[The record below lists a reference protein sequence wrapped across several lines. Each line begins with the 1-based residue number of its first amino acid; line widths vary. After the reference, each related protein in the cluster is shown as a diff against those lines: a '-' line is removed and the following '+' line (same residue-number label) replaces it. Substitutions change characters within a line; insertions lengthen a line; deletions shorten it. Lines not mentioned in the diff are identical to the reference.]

1 MMMKNKKVKWVI
13 GGVIL
18 SLGIGGYFFLSSS
31 NKNSEPSYSAFKLEP
46 LDPLVLKG
54 EINAT
59 QSEDIF
65 YDQTLGAIA
74 SISVKNEQEVKAGE
88 VVLNYQNSD
97 AQTRADQQQR
107 TVNKSSLTAQQAAQN
122 LTNAQ
127 TKYNEAQAALNQ
139 SKADVDRET
148 DPEIK
153 ETLKSKVEQQQT
165 ELTATNSEVIQAQQ
179 ALELANTDVNDESAA
194 LETEQGK
201 IVTTVQATQDGI
213 AIVNEAGKK
222 SLDIPLVR
230 VLSKSKQIKGTVTEY
245 DLSKLKTGQE
255 VSVTSIGSNQEVSGK
270 VGTINQL
277 PKTSA
282 GGESEIPTYEF
293 TVEGDFP
300 WPYGSSAQV
309 SLQQPQLILPQ
320 SAIVTEGKQTFV
332 YIYKNGRA
340 KKTEVKLSDSNNAK
354 VVESGVSKGMTIIDN
369 PDESLKNDAEVQV
382 AEND

>member
-65 YDQTLGAIA
+65 YDQTLGTIA
-74 SISVKNEQEVKAGE
+74 SIPVKNEQEVKAGE

-165 ELTATNSEVIQAQQ
+165 ELTAANSEVIQAQQ
-179 ALELANTDVNDESAA
+179 ALELANTDVNDEAA
-194 LETEQGK
+194 TLETEQGK

-255 VSVTSIGSNQEVSGK
+255 VSVTSIGSNQEVAGK

-277 PKTSA
+277 PKTST

-382 AEND
+382 VEND

>member
-1 MMMKNKKVKWVI
+1 MKNKKVKWVI

-65 YDQTLGAIA
+65 YDQTLGTIA
-74 SISVKNEQEVKAGE
+74 SIPVKNEQEVKAGE

-165 ELTATNSEVIQAQQ
+165 ELTAANSEVIQAQQ
-179 ALELANTDVNDESAA
+179 ALELANTDVNDEAAA

-255 VSVTSIGSNQEVSGK
+255 VSVTSIGSNQEVAGK

-382 AEND
+382 VEND

>member
-1 MMMKNKKVKWVI
+1 MIKNKKVKWVI

-31 NKNSEPSYSAFKLEP
+31 NKASEPSYSAFKLEP

-65 YDQTLGAIA
+65 YDQALGTIA
-74 SISVKNEQEVKAGE
+74 SIPVKNEQEVKAGE

-122 LTNAQ
+122 LSNAQ
-127 TKYNEAQAALNQ
+127 TKYNEVQAALNQ
-139 SKADVDRET
+139 SKAEVDRET

-165 ELTATNSEVIQAQQ
+165 ELTAANSEVIQAQQ
-179 ALELANTDVNDESAA
+179 ALELANTDVNDEAAA

-382 AEND
+382 VEND

>member
-1 MMMKNKKVKWVI
+1 MMKNKKVKWVI

-65 YDQTLGAIA
+65 YDQTLGTIA
-74 SISVKNEQEVKAGE
+74 SIPVKNEQEVKAGE

-165 ELTATNSEVIQAQQ
+165 ELTAANSEVIQAQQ
-179 ALELANTDVNDESAA
+179 ALELANTDVNDEAA
-194 LETEQGK
+194 TLETEQGK

-255 VSVTSIGSNQEVSGK
+255 VSVTSIGSNQEVAGK

-277 PKTSA
+277 PKTST

-382 AEND
+382 VEND

>member
-1 MMMKNKKVKWVI
+1 MMKNKKVKWVI

-65 YDQTLGAIA
+65 YDQTLGTIA

>member
-1 MMMKNKKVKWVI
+1 MKNKKVKWVI

-54 EINAT
+54 EISAT

-65 YDQTLGAIA
+65 YDQTLGTIA
-74 SISVKNEQEVKAGE
+74 SIPVKNEQEVKAGE

-165 ELTATNSEVIQAQQ
+165 ELTAANSEVIQAQQ
-179 ALELANTDVNDESAA
+179 ALELANTDVNDEAAA

-255 VSVTSIGSNQEVSGK
+255 VSVTSIGSNQEVAGK

-277 PKTSA
+277 PKTST

-382 AEND
+382 VEND

>member
-1 MMMKNKKVKWVI
+1 M
-13 GGVIL
+13 
-18 SLGIGGYFFLSSS
+18 
-31 NKNSEPSYSAFKLEP
+31 
-46 LDPLVLKG
+46 
-54 EINAT
+54 
-59 QSEDIF
+59 
-65 YDQTLGAIA
+65 
-74 SISVKNEQEVKAGE
+74 
-88 VVLNYQNSD
+88 LNYQNSD

-165 ELTATNSEVIQAQQ
+165 ELTAANSEVIQAQQ
-179 ALELANTDVNDESAA
+179 ALELANTDVNDEAAA

-255 VSVTSIGSNQEVSGK
+255 VSVTSIGSNQEVAGK

-277 PKTSA
+277 PKTST

-382 AEND
+382 VEND

>member
-1 MMMKNKKVKWVI
+1 MKNKKVKWVI

-65 YDQTLGAIA
+65 YDQTLGTIA
-74 SISVKNEQEVKAGE
+74 SIPVKNEQEVKAGE

-165 ELTATNSEVIQAQQ
+165 ELTAANSEVIQAQQ
-179 ALELANTDVNDESAA
+179 ALELANTDVNDEAA
-194 LETEQGK
+194 TLETEQGK

-255 VSVTSIGSNQEVSGK
+255 VSVTSIGSNQEVAGK

-277 PKTSA
+277 PKTST

-382 AEND
+382 VEND

>member
-65 YDQTLGAIA
+65 YDQTLGTIA
-74 SISVKNEQEVKAGE
+74 SVPVKNEQEVKAGE

-139 SKADVDRET
+139 SKADVDHET
-148 DPEIK
+148 DPEMK
-153 ETLKSKVEQQQT
+153 ETLKSKVEQRQT
-165 ELTATNSEVIQAQQ
+165 ELTAANSEVIQAQQ
-179 ALELANTDVNDESAA
+179 ALELANTDVNDEAAA

-222 SLDIPLVR
+222 SLDIPLIR

-255 VSVTSIGSNQEVSGK
+255 VSVTSIGSNQEVPGK
-270 VGTINQL
+270 IGTINQL

-320 SAIVTEGKQTFV
+320 STIVTEGKQTFV

-382 AEND
+382 VEND

>member
-1 MMMKNKKVKWVI
+1 MMKNKKVKWVI

-54 EINAT
+54 EISAT

-65 YDQTLGAIA
+65 YDQTLGTIA
-74 SISVKNEQEVKAGE
+74 SIPVKNEQEVKAGE

-165 ELTATNSEVIQAQQ
+165 ELTAANSEVIQAQQ
-179 ALELANTDVNDESAA
+179 ALELANTDVNDEAAA

-255 VSVTSIGSNQEVSGK
+255 VSVTSIGSNQEVAGK

-277 PKTSA
+277 PKTST

-382 AEND
+382 VEND

>member
-18 SLGIGGYFFLSSS
+18 SFGIGGYFFLSSS

-65 YDQTLGAIA
+65 YDQTLGTIA
-74 SISVKNEQEVKAGE
+74 SIPVKNEQEVKAGE

-127 TKYNEAQAALNQ
+127 TKYNEVQAALNQ

-165 ELTATNSEVIQAQQ
+165 ELTAANSEVIQAQQ
-179 ALELANTDVNDESAA
+179 ALELANTDVNDEAAA

-255 VSVTSIGSNQEVSGK
+255 VSVTSIGSNQEVAGK
-270 VGTINQL
+270 IGTINQL

-309 SLQQPQLILPQ
+309 SLEQPQLILPQ

-340 KKTEVKLSDSNNAK
+340 KKTEVNLSDSNNAK

-382 AEND
+382 VEND

>member
-1 MMMKNKKVKWVI
+1 MMIKNKKVKWVI

-31 NKNSEPSYSAFKLEP
+31 NKASEPSYSAFKLEP

-65 YDQTLGAIA
+65 YDQALGTIA
-74 SISVKNEQEVKAGE
+74 SIPVKNEQEVKAGE

-122 LTNAQ
+122 LSNAQ
-127 TKYNEAQAALNQ
+127 TKYNEVQAALNQ
-139 SKADVDRET
+139 SKAEVDRET

-165 ELTATNSEVIQAQQ
+165 ELTAANSEVIQAQQ
-179 ALELANTDVNDESAA
+179 ALELANTDVNDEAAA

-382 AEND
+382 VEND